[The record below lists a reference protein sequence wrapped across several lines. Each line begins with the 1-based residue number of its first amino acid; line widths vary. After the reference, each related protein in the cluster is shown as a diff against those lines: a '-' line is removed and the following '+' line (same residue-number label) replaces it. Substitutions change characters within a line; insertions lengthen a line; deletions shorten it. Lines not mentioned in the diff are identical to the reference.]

1 MPTRD
6 DRVGAFRKW
15 IMTNESAIR
24 SETVRSEPREGVNH
38 HSYSAIN
45 TYADV
50 CSLQY
55 RFRYLDRLPQERVGS
70 ALVFGSAV
78 NAALIAIDQD
88 LAKGRTPHLEAAF
101 AVLRSYLEGAYG
113 KRDLP
118 VVSTRDE
125 SVEDLYEKGEKMIG
139 HYAENLIPDEVPVEM
154 PRRFTVPLID
164 ADGEALPRPLVG
176 EVDRVVRTKSG
187 RKAIIDWKTAASR
200 WSPERIMKDDQATAY
215 LLAGEFILGETPEF
229 FRYDL
234 LLKTAKPAV
243 ERYYVERTDRQKR
256 RFVRKVKIVDRAIQ
270 TGVFV
275 PNDLSFACPTCPF
288 RGACEKWQD

>member
-1 MPTRD
+1 MANAST
-6 DRVGAFRKW
+6 V
-15 IMTNESAIR
+15 R

-50 CSLQY
+50 CPLQY
-55 RFRYLDRLPQERVGS
+55 RFRYLDRLPQERVSS

-78 NAALIAIDQD
+78 NAALVAIDQD
-88 LAKGRTPHLEAAF
+88 LMKGRSPHLEAAF
-101 AVLRSYLEGAYG
+101 AILRSYLEDAYG

-118 VVSTRDE
+118 VVSTKDE
-125 SVEDLYEKGEKMIG
+125 SLEGLYEKGAKMIG
-139 HYAENLIPDEVPVEM
+139 FYAENLLPDEVPVEM
-154 PRRFTVPLID
+154 PRRFIVPLID
-164 ADGEALPRPLVG
+164 ADGEALPRPLMG
-176 EVDRVVRTKSG
+176 EVDRVVRSASG
-187 RKAIIDWKTAASR
+187 KQGIVDWKTASSR

-215 LLAGEFILGETPEF
+215 LLAGEFILGGKPEF

-234 LLKTAKPAV
+234 LLKTVKPAI

-256 RFVRKVKIVDRAIQ
+256 RFVRKVKMVDRAIQ
-270 TGVFV
+270 SGVFL
-275 PNDLSFACPTCPF
+275 PNDLSFACPTCPY